1 MLSHEDRWKI
11 SSVNAGYVSF
21 SADYDGRFGFRRSLI
36 LHGMHG
42 IFVFFLCVL
51 CVGMAAHLHEN

>member
-1 MLSHEDRWKI
+1 MD
-11 SSVNAGYVSF
+11 AGSISF
-21 SADYDGRFGFRRSLI
+21 SVDYDGRFGFRRSLI

-51 CVGMAAHLHEN
+51 CVGMVAHLHEN